1 MKRRVRLCSHSLAFQ
16 IVLRD
21 FHFKLVKCYSK
32 PNDVDEATKIAQ
44 QQAELELDIIRNQK
58 KKKAAENK
66 GKQGGDPTKKRKTNE
81 PSQNVQAIGLST
93 SDGFYVVSKKV
104 HSQ

>member
-1 MKRRVRLCSHSLAFQ
+1 M
-16 IVLRD
+16 
-21 FHFKLVKCYSK
+21 
-32 PNDVDEATKIAQ
+32 AQ

-58 KKKAAENK
+58 KKKTAENK
-66 GKQGGDPTKKRKTNE
+66 GSKQGGDPTKKRKTNE

>member
-1 MKRRVRLCSHSLAFQ
+1 MRSC
-16 IVLRD
+16 
-21 FHFKLVKCYSK
+21 FKLRIDYRFLLIECHSK

-66 GKQGGDPTKKRKTNE
+66 GSKQGVDPTKKRKTNE

-104 HSQ
+104 YSQ